1 MPSTISVLCQIKSKE
16 LEGGFIKG
24 LASYMIEPN
33 KIKTFHYGFYKK
45 QISFCLQSLTINDYA
60 LISGKC
66 VFNRGDLY
74 VRILIYYHFN
84 IFHNKN
90 NLITN

>member
-16 LEGGFIKG
+16 LEGEFIKG

-45 QISFCLQSLTINDYA
+45 QVY
-60 LISGKC
+60 
-66 VFNRGDLY
+66 
-74 VRILIYYHFN
+74 
-84 IFHNKN
+84 
-90 NLITN
+90 

>member
-1 MPSTISVLCQIKSKE
+1 MPSIISVLCQIKSKE

-60 LISGKC
+60 LISGLYNIYNIII
-66 VFNRGDLY
+66 VFVCNCN
-74 VRILIYYHFN
+74 V
-84 IFHNKN
+84 
-90 NLITN
+90 